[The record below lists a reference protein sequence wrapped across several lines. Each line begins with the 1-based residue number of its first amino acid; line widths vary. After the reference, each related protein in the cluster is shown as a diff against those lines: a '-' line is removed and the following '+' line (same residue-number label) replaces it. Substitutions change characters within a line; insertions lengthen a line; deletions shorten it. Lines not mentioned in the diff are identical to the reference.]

1 MQSAEES
8 IPQGQA
14 VISYSCDHPMIVRR
28 EDGGTYCTECGAR
41 VA

>member
-1 MQSAEES
+1 MSGEVKTA
-8 IPQGQA
+8 
-14 VISYSCDHPMIVRR
+14 YSCDHPMIVRR

>member
-1 MQSAEES
+1 MQFPKE
-8 IPQGQA
+8 QGAQA
-14 VISYSCDHPMIVRR
+14 SQQLMYSCDHPMIVRR

>member
-1 MQSAEES
+1 VPEALN
-8 IPQGQA
+8 
-14 VISYSCDHPMIVRR
+14 YSCNHPMIVRR

>member
-1 MQSAEES
+1 MKLIHLLATLL
-8 IPQGQA
+8 
-14 VISYSCDHPMIVRR
+14 SYCEHPMIVRR